1 MYSQRALWRFIL
13 VDNLSGGF
21 LTGSE
26 SFVSDKMFIRSQVDS
41 NREKEKQSMQFGG
54 WYRLN
59 LRVLMVSG

>member
-26 SFVSDKMFIRSQVDS
+26 SFVSDKMFI
-41 NREKEKQSMQFGG
+41 
-54 WYRLN
+54 
-59 LRVLMVSG
+59 